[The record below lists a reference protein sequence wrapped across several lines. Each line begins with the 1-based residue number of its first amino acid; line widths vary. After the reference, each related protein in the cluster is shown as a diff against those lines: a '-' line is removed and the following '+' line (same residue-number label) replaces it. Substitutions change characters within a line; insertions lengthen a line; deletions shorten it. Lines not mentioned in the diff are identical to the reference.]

1 MLWPTLCVDNF
12 FVNPEEIRKYA
23 LNLEYNPAKDG
34 KWPGKRTE
42 NLFNINL
49 NFHTFVTTKI
59 LKLLYPTSIESLA
72 CHVDSYFQ
80 KIDGNIY
87 SQSGWVHQDKDEF
100 TAIIYLS
107 HHKNCG
113 TSIFDKKN
121 IKSTLINEQTR
132 RDENIKAELKNE
144 SIEGDSK
151 ELISNNSQFEKTIT
165 FNSKFNRLILFD
177 SAQFHAAE
185 KFNEVGVNENR
196 LTLILFFENV
206 FSQSKKQIKFPLAEM
221 NRFF

>member
-12 FVNPEEIRKYA
+12 FGNPEEIRKYA

-49 NFHTFVTTKI
+49 NFHTFVTSKI
-59 LKLLYPTSIESLA
+59 LKLLYPMNIEDLGWSA
-72 CHVDSYFQ
+72 DAYFQ

-87 SQSGWVHQDKDEF
+87 SQSGWVHQDKNEF
-100 TAIIYLS
+100 TVLIYLS

-113 TSIFDKKN
+113 TSIFNKKN
-121 IKSTLINEQTR
+121 IKSTLINEQIR
-132 RDENIKAELKNE
+132 RDENIKAEFENKN
-144 SIEGDSK
+144 IEGDSK

-165 FNSKFNRLILFD
+165 FDSKFNRLILFD
-177 SAQFHAAE
+177 AAQFHAAE
-185 KFNEVGVNENR
+185 KFNEVSVNEDR
-196 LTLILFFENV
+196 LTLILFFQNI
-206 FSQSKKQIKFPLAEM
+206 FSTSAKQIKFPLTEM